1 MLGIVNTSI
10 SVPLNAKLT
19 HGQRPASKTRS
30 TKHRDFHLAGV
41 WWGRESIGV
50 AVDGA
55 NVNDSE
61 ASLQSICGARLTSVQ
76 FVLDYLILGFD
87 GKGALTTLVW
97 PEISSSNTVVRFGMS
112 GYRDHLCELITQVVG
127 TVEMGE
133 DETIL
138 IAFVNG
144 SSMRIPLRSRKAPGE
159 RAIFTAP
166 NHQLRVW

>member
-1 MLGIVNTSI
+1 M
-10 SVPLNAKLT
+10 
-19 HGQRPASKTRS
+19 
-30 TKHRDFHLAGV
+30 
-41 WWGRESIGV
+41 
-50 AVDGA
+50 
-55 NVNDSE
+55 NDSE